1 MVTDEEKNQ
10 IAQTFLTALRSRDW
24 ELMRS
29 VMINDIIWSLPG
41 TSLISGEAHGIE
53 AVIRRSQLIVS
64 YDLNF
69 GLKNI
74 LLGQHGIALLLNNT
88 ARRGALVLDE
98 HLATVCSLIGGKIS
112 RIDTYL
118 SDVDMV
124 NAFFIELN

>member
-10 IAQTFLTALRSRDW
+10 IAQSFLTALRNRDW

-29 VMINDIIWSLPG
+29 IMMSDIVWSLPG

-53 AVIRRSQLIVS
+53 AVVRRSQLIVS

-74 LLGQHGIALLLNNT
+74 LFGQHGIALSLNNA

-118 SDVDMV
+118 SDVAMV
-124 NAFFIELN
+124 NAFFVELN